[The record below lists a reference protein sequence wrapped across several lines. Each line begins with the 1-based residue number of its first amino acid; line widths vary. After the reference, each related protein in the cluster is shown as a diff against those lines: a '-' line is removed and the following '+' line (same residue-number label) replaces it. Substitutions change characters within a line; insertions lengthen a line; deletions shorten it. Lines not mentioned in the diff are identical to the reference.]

1 MALSLENWQ
10 AVNALWQ
17 KKEKNRGSERKVGKG
32 KGISCSGCH
41 FSTPVCFAVLCRH
54 TIITPVGLG
63 IK

>member
-10 AVNALWQ
+10 VVNMLWRET
-17 KKEKNRGSERKVGKG
+17 KKPFGKKKVGKG
-32 KGISCSGCH
+32 KQISCSGCH
-41 FSTPVCFAVLCRH
+41 FSTAVCFAVLCRH